1 MTQHLLKTLLPAV
14 LLCCLPGLLNA
25 ETRICRG
32 KDKAGVTLYEPC
44 GENPDPATVVDS
56 KITITMPPPSV
67 SKPVVEKN
75 PYAPDI
81 QIDVKPVPKDPP
93 PGEGAAESEPASDE
107 PADSDAGAE
116 STDDTREETEI
127 EE

>member
-1 MTQHLLKTLLPAV
+1 MTQHLLKTLLPAA
-14 LLCCLPGLLNA
+14 LLCCLPGLLTA

-56 KITITMPPPSV
+56 KIIITMPPSSV
-67 SKPVVEKN
+67 SKPAVEKN
-75 PYAPDI
+75 PYAPNI
-81 QIDVKPVPKDPP
+81 QIDVKPLPEQPAP
-93 PGEGAAESEPASDE
+93 AEEAAVTETPSGDLPDTDTEP
-107 PADSDAGAE
+107 
-116 STDDTREETEI
+116 TVDDTRED